1 MDNAK
6 ILLVDD
12 DQDFVSATQANLEGE
27 NYTVITA
34 NDRTEGME
42 KIKSEKPDLAIF
54 DVMMTTWEDGF
65 EMAREVK
72 KDPELKNTP
81 ILMLTAIKNITGMN
95 FKTTAGDPDW
105 CPVDGFLDKPVDFD
119 ILLDKVR
126 SLLG

>member
-54 DVMMTTWEDGF
+54 DVMMMTWEDGF